1 MKKQKIFMV
10 EDDRNFG
17 AVLKSYLEIHDYEVE
32 WIDDGAKALKAFRP
46 DSYNLCILDVMLP
59 NVDGFEIAKS
69 IRRVSQHI
77 PLIFLTAKTL
87 KADVLAGFEIG
98 ADDYITKPFDS
109 EVLLC
114 KINAILK
121 RNKNGQNELTEQ
133 PAEYRIGKYTFNYK
147 QRFIH
152 SEQARQKLSPK
163 EAELL
168 KLLCNPNEEVLSRDK
183 ALKLIWGDS
192 NYFTTRSMDVFIT
205 KLRKYLK
212 DDPDIEILNIHGSGF
227 RLIKPI
233 TNYE

>member
-1 MKKQKIFMV
+1 MKSQKIFMV

-17 AVLKSYLEIHDYEVE
+17 AVLKSYLEIHGYDVN
-32 WIDDGAKALKAFRP
+32 WVDDGAKAIKEYAPNLF
-46 DSYNLCILDVMLP
+46 DLCILDVMLP
-59 NVDGFEIAKS
+59 HVDGFDVARS
-69 IRRVSQHI
+69 IRNLNKDV

-87 KADVLAGFEIG
+87 KADVLEGFKIG

-121 RNKNGQNELTEQ
+121 RNTNSDQEDKEIQNEFRIGIYNFIYNQRLVKNGDHT
-133 PAEYRIGKYTFNYK
+133 
-147 QRFIH
+147 
-152 SEQARQKLSPK
+152 QKLSPK

-168 KLLCNPNEEVLSRDK
+168 KLLCGPQDDILPREK

-205 KLRKYLK
+205 KLRKYFRE
-212 DDPDIEILNIHGSGF
+212 DPRVEIINIHGSGF
-227 RLIKPI
+227 RLIKPKL
-233 TNYE
+233 EA

>member
-1 MKKQKIFMV
+1 MKSQKIFMV

-17 AVLKSYLEIHDYEVE
+17 AVLKSYLEIHGYEVM
-32 WIDDGAKALKAFRP
+32 WIDDGAKAIKEYKPNTF
-46 DSYNLCILDVMLP
+46 DLCILDVMLP
-59 NVDGFEIAKS
+59 HVDGFDIARS
-69 IRRVSQHI
+69 IRNLSKNV

-87 KADVLAGFEIG
+87 KADVLEGFKIG

-121 RNKNGQNELTEQ
+121 RNLNQTEDISDQNEFK
-133 PAEYRIGKYTFNYK
+133 IGIYDFIYN
-147 QRFIH
+147 QRLVKNEDH
-152 SEQARQKLSPK
+152 TQKLSPK

-168 KLLCNPNEEVLSRDK
+168 KLLCSPHEDILPRDK

-212 DDPDIEILNIHGSGF
+212 EDPTVEIINIHGSGF
-227 RLIKPI
+227 RLIRP
-233 TNYE
+233 

>member
-1 MKKQKIFMV
+1 MKSQKIFMV

-17 AVLKSYLEIHDYEVE
+17 AVLKSYLEIHGFDVI
-32 WIDDGAKALKAFRP
+32 WVDDGAQAIKEYVPNTF
-46 DSYNLCILDVMLP
+46 DLCILDVMLP
-59 NVDGFEIAKS
+59 HMDGFDVAKF
-69 IRRVSQHI
+69 IRKLSKNI

-87 KADVLAGFEIG
+87 KADVLEGFKIG

-121 RNKNGQNELTEQ
+121 RNSKQDENITDQNKFT
-133 PAEYRIGKYTFNYK
+133 IGKYTFIYN
-147 QRFIH
+147 QRLIKNG
-152 SEQARQKLSPK
+152 ENIQKLSPK

-168 KLLCNPNEEVLSRDK
+168 KLLCNPNEEILAREK

-192 NYFTTRSMDVFIT
+192 NYFTTRSMDVFVT

-212 DDPDIEILNIHGSGF
+212 EDHKVEIINIHGSGF
-227 RLIKPI
+227 RLIKPSQKD
-233 TNYE
+233 